1 MANVKIRLFASIR
14 EHVGKDFIHYTF
26 NENKTISD
34 IFNDIPKLK
43 DICFNSNGKILN
55 NVNIFLNGEKI
66 DSYSNINIKL
76 NDEDELTI
84 IPPVA
89 GGI

>member
-66 DSYSNINIKL
+66 DSYSNTTII